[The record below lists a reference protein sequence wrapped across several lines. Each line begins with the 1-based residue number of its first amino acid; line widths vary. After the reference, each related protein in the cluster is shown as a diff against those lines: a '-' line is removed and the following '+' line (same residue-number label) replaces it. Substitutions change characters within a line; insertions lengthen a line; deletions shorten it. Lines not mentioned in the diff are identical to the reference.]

1 MARAFFYTKVGGVAI
16 WLLGS
21 LLLGPTTAMAEYD
34 VNAALQAHDSAD
46 PNNRKV
52 WELVFGNTYNGIR
65 WANAALVARKQEQ
78 LFCEPN
84 NVVLTGLQV
93 TEMLRGQLNAD
104 PKFGKL
110 PFGFAVLVV
119 LQIKF
124 PLHLIWQEDTAVP
137 EL

>member
-1 MARAFFYTKVGGVAI
+1 MARALLCTKIGGAAI

-21 LLLGPTTAMAEYD
+21 LLLGPPTARAEYD

-46 PNNRKV
+46 SANRKV

-65 WANAALVARKQEQ
+65 WANAALVQRKQQQ

-84 NVVLTGLQV
+84 NVVLNGPQV

-104 PKFGKL
+104 PTFGEL
-110 PFGFAVLVV
+110 PF
-119 LQIKF
+119 
-124 PLHLIWQEDTAVP
+124 
-137 EL
+137 